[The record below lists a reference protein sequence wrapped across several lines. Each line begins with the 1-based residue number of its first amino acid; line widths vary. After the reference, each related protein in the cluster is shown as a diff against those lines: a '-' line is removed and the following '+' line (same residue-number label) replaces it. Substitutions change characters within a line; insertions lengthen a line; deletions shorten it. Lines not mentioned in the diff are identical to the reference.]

1 MNNIEILYDH
11 YKETVLEIKNQENKR
26 NKLFVIILLHICI
39 LFLISFK
46 AQSVCN
52 IISDILMEQWKI
64 GFYFSIN
71 IIQVFFMISM
81 LYCVVR
87 YYQINIH
94 VDKTYPYIHKL
105 EEKLS
110 TQIGEKIER
119 EGKNYI
125 SQYPKTQDFVYYS
138 YKYIFP
144 SLFIFALLYRL
155 ILNDT
160 WNSPLIKI
168 AEIIITI
175 ILIVLNVLY
184 VIDMY
189 KQEKNK

>member
-11 YKETVLEIKNQENKR
+11 YKETVSEIKKQENKR
-26 NKLFVIILLHICI
+26 NKLFIIILLHILI

-46 AQSVCN
+46 SQSMCN

-71 IIQVFFMISM
+71 TVQIFLMISM

-94 VDKTYPYIHKL
+94 IDKTYPYIHKL
-105 EEKLS
+105 EENLSAKLD
-110 TQIGEKIER
+110 ENIER
-119 EGKNYI
+119 EGKNYLI
-125 SQYPKTQDFVYYS
+125 KYPKIQDLVYYS

-160 WNSPLIKI
+160 WNSLIIKI
-168 AEIIITI
+168 AEIIVTI
-175 ILIVLNVLY
+175 ILIVFNVLY
-184 VIDMY
+184 IIDMY
-189 KQEKNK
+189 NQEKE